1 LSLPVSP
8 AMPED
13 VYLLLNEL
21 ITQRFGIEVPEH
33 RKEILETRL
42 RPRVETLRLPSFWDY
57 YLHVRGDKN
66 GERQRLAE
74 LVTNNETF
82 FFREIRQ
89 LECFLHE
96 AAPALQPPGGGPL
109 RVLCA
114 GCSSGEEP
122 YSLGIL
128 SRGMARACGAAALAI
143 DAFDIDAHRIEAA
156 ARAEYGRNALRQL
169 SPEQLARYF
178 TPCGA
183 ERWSLRAGW
192 RTNVRF
198 SWGNLVELET
208 FRGNPGG
215 LLYDAVFCRNV
226 LIYFS
231 PAALHR
237 AVRHFAEVLRPGGLL
252 FLGAAE
258 SIIGLSDRF
267 ETVRLSGAMA
277 YRRVSD

>member
-1 LSLPVSP
+1 MSDE
-8 AMPED
+8 A
-13 VYLLLNEL
+13 YLLLNEL
-21 ITQRFGIEVPEH
+21 ITQRFGIEFPEH

-57 YLHVRGDKN
+57 YLHVRSDNN
-66 GERQRLAE
+66 GERQKLAE

-82 FFREIRQ
+82 FFREAGQ
-89 LECFLHE
+89 LECFLRE
-96 AAPALQPPGGGPL
+96 AAPALQPPGGTPL

-122 YSLGIL
+122 YSLGML
-128 SRGMARACGAAALAI
+128 SRAGGFAPLSI

-156 ARAEYGRNALRQL
+156 GRAEYGRNAVRQL
-169 SPEQLARYF
+169 GPEQLERFF
-178 TPCGA
+178 TPCVTPGGL
-183 ERWSLRAGW
+183 ERWSLRSCW
-192 RTNVRF
+192 RTNVHF

-208 FRGNPGG
+208 FRGDRP
-215 LLYDAVFCRNV
+215 YDAVFCRNV

-237 AVRHFAEVLRPGGLL
+237 AVQCFAEVLRPGGLL

-258 SIIGLSDRF
+258 SIIGLSERF

-277 YRRVSD
+277 YRRLPG

>member
-1 LSLPVSP
+1 MSEEAYLS
-8 AMPED
+8 
-13 VYLLLNEL
+13 LNEL
-21 ITQRFGIEVPEH
+21 IAQRFGIEFPQH

-57 YLHVRGDKN
+57 YLHVRGDQN

-82 FFREIRQ
+82 FFRELRQ
-89 LECFLHE
+89 LQCFVHE
-96 AAPALQPPGGGPL
+96 AAPALQPAGGAPL

-122 YSLGIL
+122 YSLSIL
-128 SRGMARACGAAALAI
+128 ARSGGAAPLAI

-156 ARAEYGRNALRQL
+156 KRAQYGRNALRQL
-169 SPEQLARYF
+169 SPEQLERYF
-178 TPCGA
+178 SPCVSPCGL
-183 ERWSLRAGW
+183 EQWSLRSFWQNGV
-192 RTNVRF
+192 NF

-208 FRGNPGG
+208 FRGDR
-215 LLYDAVFCRNV
+215 LYDAVFCRNV

-231 PAALHR
+231 PAALEL
-237 AVRHFAEVLRPGGLL
+237 AARHFAAVLRPGGLL
-252 FLGAAE
+252 FLSAAE

-267 ETVRLSGAMA
+267 ETVRLSCAMA
-277 YRRVSD
+277 YRRLPD